1 MEGARRGAVPV
12 AKSARGDR
20 TAGHGK
26 PSAPAK
32 AHIPAKITGKRART
46 SRPINDAKVHSEF
59 SSLLAMGSRRTAI
72 MARHRLRLVNRTC
85 AVSTRN
91 PMCCLGTNG
100 QVSLG
105 RHWAARVARPSP
117 MTEKMCDRTK
127 MAVARSRGLVGLIA
141 SGARGSKIQPDHHV
155 QMFLRCNVAA
165 TIALARAGR
174 RSMTPRSPTREEHR
188 SQYRAERVV

>member
-32 AHIPAKITGKRART
+32 ARIPAKITGKRART
-46 SRPINDAKVHSEF
+46 SRRINHAKEQFEF
-59 SSLLAMGSRRTAI
+59 SSLLAMGRRRTAVK
-72 MARHRLRLVNRTC
+72 AGHRLRLVNRSC

-117 MTEKMCDRTK
+117 MTRKKCESTK
-127 MAVARSRGLVGLIA
+127 IPFA
-141 SGARGSKIQPDHHV
+141 
-155 QMFLRCNVAA
+155 
-165 TIALARAGR
+165 
-174 RSMTPRSPTREEHR
+174 
-188 SQYRAERVV
+188 